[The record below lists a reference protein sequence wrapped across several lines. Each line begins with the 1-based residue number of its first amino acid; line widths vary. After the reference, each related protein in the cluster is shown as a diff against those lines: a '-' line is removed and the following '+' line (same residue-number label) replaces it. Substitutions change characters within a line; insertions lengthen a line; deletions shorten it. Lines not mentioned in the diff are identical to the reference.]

1 MSSKYSLV
9 KNGVY
14 VILFFGRDLI
24 VCKFSMWAR
33 RQGYTLTPPRTTVGL
48 FPTPIANA
56 CAASHGSW
64 SLYCVTLYI
73 PSCSE
78 MNIIVPVFLFYK
90 LWIPARWYHDL
101 ILFKGASH
109 RNSTA
114 MLFFMLIP
122 SCVLSLG
129 MTNAHE
135 QRKYLD
141 PNNTWRSGFLFLRR
155 PTGWCLSW
163 ARGGFNTHCECAGLT
178 WWVWVDC
185 WPSGKYTRYT
195 VVSSWSLQ

>member
-1 MSSKYSLV
+1 
-9 KNGVY
+9 
-14 VILFFGRDLI
+14 
-24 VCKFSMWAR
+24 
-33 RQGYTLTPPRTTVGL
+33 
-48 FPTPIANA
+48 
-56 CAASHGSW
+56 
-64 SLYCVTLYI
+64 
-73 PSCSE
+73 

-114 MLFFMLIP
+114 MLFFTLIP

-185 WPSGKYTRYT
+185 WPSGKYTRYR
-195 VVSSWSLQ
+195 VVSSWSLQYFNGLQNYYFFTILSFMKIVVFDQNIWLG